1 MDKKIQ
7 EIREWHEREE
17 RRIKKYPESKQV
29 RYPNEPSQ
37 KAYDIIGYLLQQIE
51 IKDKALEFYEDTS
64 TYTETMEEIQNVF
77 SPKGM
82 PSYRT
87 NSAPIVFDK
96 GERARA
102 ALKGED
108 TP

>member
-37 KAYDIIGYLLQQIE
+37 SAYDIIDYLLQQIE
-51 IKDKALEFYEDTS
+51 IKDKALKEA
-64 TYTETMEEIQNVF
+64 ETFVEELILAVDNCPPRLLDVEEIAQDGTEVI
-77 SPKGM
+77 
-82 PSYRT
+82 
-87 NSAPIVFDK
+87 NSIA
-96 GERARA
+96 A
-102 ALKGED
+102 ALIGED
-108 TP
+108 TNE

>member
-1 MDKKIQ
+1 MDKKVQ
-7 EIREWHEREE
+7 EIRTAHAKMENADLDWGLSILRDH
-17 RRIKKYPESKQV
+17 
-29 RYPNEPSQ
+29 
-37 KAYDIIGYLLQQIE
+37 IGFLLQQIE

-102 ALKGED
+102 ALKGEE
-108 TP
+108 